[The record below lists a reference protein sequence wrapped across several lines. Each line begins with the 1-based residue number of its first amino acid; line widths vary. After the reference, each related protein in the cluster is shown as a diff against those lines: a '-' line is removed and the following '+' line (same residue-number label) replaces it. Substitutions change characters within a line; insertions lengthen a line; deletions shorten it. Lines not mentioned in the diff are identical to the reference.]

1 MAWTAKRTR
10 PAGAWLGAGRGP
22 ALLAERG
29 DHLMRAAIA
38 LAGSRAERALTAAG
52 QGRVIQEVHVAL
64 QGGRFAI
71 APNARLIAEA

>member
-1 MAWTAKRTR
+1 
-10 PAGAWLGAGRGP
+10 
-22 ALLAERG
+22 
-29 DHLMRAAIA
+29 MRAAIA